1 MSKYYNVNIPKLKH
15 NELVQVVNQETGE
28 VRDVKCNKSPS
39 NNMRKFDLMK
49 TYHRRNTAAWDLLQS
64 QTTDKEYKVADKLAK
79 LARAY
84 TSALEPLN
92 PDSSILEIAEYLKE
106 DRRTIS
112 KTIDK
117 LFKLGV
123 IGKFEV
129 YNANEQ
135 HTKYWVFNPY
145 LSFNGNVI
153 KAGVPTLFDETI
165 YAKIMR

>member
-1 MSKYYNVNIPKLKH
+1 MSKHYNINIPNLNH
-15 NELVQVVNQETGE
+15 NEAVQVVNKETGE
-28 VRDVKCNKSPS
+28 VREVNYSKSQS
-39 NNMRKFDLMK
+39 NGMQKFNLMK
-49 TYHRRNTAAWDLLQS
+49 SYHRRNTAAWDLLET
-64 QTTDKEYKVADKLAK
+64 QTTNQEYMVADKLAK

-84 TSALEPLN
+84 TSSLEPLD
-92 PDSSILEIAEYLKE
+92 PSSSTSDIAEFLSVGRKYV
-106 DRRTIS
+106 DS
-112 KTIDK
+112 NIDK